1 MKKHFATFDADSH
14 VVEPDAIW
22 TAYLEA
28 KYRPAARKVFWREHT
43 KSGVTFTLNGKPAA
57 ELPTPNLPRH
67 AIWKPGM
74 TPKKIGEMDMKKRHE
89 PNPGAVDPKARLK
102 DMDAMGVAQ
111 ALLYPTYF
119 LEYFPIADDA
129 EVAHALARAYN
140 TWIAGFCKAA
150 PSRLFPVAV
159 LPWQDV
165 TLAIAEA
172 KRVAAAG
179 FKAVVVRP
187 INRNGRFF
195 HQPYFRPLWGELES
209 LGLTLCIHPSSGPAA
224 VEWETNAP
232 FVERVSANMKIGH
245 PVADLVANTMDS
257 GVSLVA
263 MMADGMMEKYP
274 KLKTMFAHSGC
285 AWLPV
290 TLEKIETYL
299 WLSQQADPVSLE
311 PEHVYMGHANAV
323 TFDSGDGSVRR
334 MHDLFEPI
342 AAWGSR
348 YPNQD
353 TGTALEAIADLEKG
367 SVPSATVERLMGGN
381 ARRVL
386 GIASQAK
393 VQSAT

>member
-1 MKKHFATFDADSH
+1 MPATKRTIAVLDADSH
-14 VVEPDAIW
+14 VLEPDDVW
-22 TAYLEA
+22 TTYLEA
-28 KYRPAARKVFWREHT
+28 KHRPAARKAFWREHR
-43 KSGVTFTLNGKPAA
+43 KGGVTFVVNGKAA
-57 ELPTPNLPRH
+57 KELPTPNLPRH

-74 TPKKIGEMDMKKRHE
+74 TPKRIGGMDLRKRHA
-89 PNPGAVDPKARLK
+89 PNPGASNAKARLK
-102 DMDAMGVAQ
+102 DMDAMGVRQ

-119 LEYFPIADDA
+119 LEYFPIVDDA
-129 EVAHALARAYN
+129 QAAAALARAYN
-140 TWIAGFCKAA
+140 RWLADFCRAA
-150 PSRLFPVAV
+150 PRRLFPVAV

-165 TLAIAEA
+165 ELAIAEA
-172 KRVAAAG
+172 QRVAQEG
-179 FKAVVVRP
+179 FKAALVRP

-195 HQPYFRPLWGELES
+195 HQPYFRPLWGEMER

-311 PEHVYMGHANAV
+311 PEHVYMGHTNAV
-323 TFDSGDGSVRR
+323 TFDSCDGSVRR
-334 MHDLFEPI
+334 MHGLFKPI

-348 YPNQD
+348 YPNQE
-353 TGTALEAIADLEKG
+353 TGTAKEAVADLKKG
-367 SVPSATVERLMGGN
+367 GAPAATIARLMGGN

-386 GIASQAK
+386 AIPG
-393 VQSAT
+393 